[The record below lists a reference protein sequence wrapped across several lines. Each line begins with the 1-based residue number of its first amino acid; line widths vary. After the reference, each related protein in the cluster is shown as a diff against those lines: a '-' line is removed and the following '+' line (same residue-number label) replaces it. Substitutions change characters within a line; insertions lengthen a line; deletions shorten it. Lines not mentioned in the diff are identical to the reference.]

1 MNIDIIL
8 IRLQNLK
15 NTDLMSAAIVF
26 GAAKPTESAPKQIRP
41 NGSERRHQHVKA
53 KVEFLAA
60 DQERRFNVL

>member
-1 MNIDIIL
+1 
-8 IRLQNLK
+8 
-15 NTDLMSAAIVF
+15 MSAAIVF
-26 GAAKPTESAPKQIRP
+26 GAAKPTESASKQIRP